1 MFLGTAASWINDKTI
16 IAKYIRSLYFI
27 HKPKRLKKLFLH
39 GHEKINNLMII
50 KTRFYNSFWR
60 KANSEQ
66 NEDIDQMELF
76 DQGQEKVEAE
86 LCIFN
91 ILSTL

>member
-1 MFLGTAASWINDKTI
+1 
-16 IAKYIRSLYFI
+16 
-27 HKPKRLKKLFLH
+27 
-39 GHEKINNLMII
+39 MII

-76 DQGQEKVEAE
+76 DQG
-86 LCIFN
+86 
-91 ILSTL
+91 

>member
-1 MFLGTAASWINDKTI
+1 MFLN
-16 IAKYIRSLYFI
+16 
-27 HKPKRLKKLFLH
+27 
-39 GHEKINNLMII
+39 GHDKINNLMII
-50 KTRFYNSFWR
+50 KTRFYNYFWR

-66 NEDIDQMELF
+66 NEEIDQRELF

-91 ILSTL
+91 ILSTLQKLRAAVSVLVDCQDNLHCLHQI